1 MQIITV
7 KKNDA
12 GQRLD
17 KFLAKAV
24 KGLPTSLMYKY
35 IPNTLDTKGE
45 KQEHNFQ
52 ITGVWGIN
60 FAQGWGTYSG
70 FVDFWREHRAWQD
83 TEYIFLSE
91 QQLWLNLNKME
102 GWDKINLSIGT
113 EVELSNNFVDKGF
126 YAIPT
131 LAAKWTFN

>member
-1 MQIITV
+1 MKILTV

-24 KGLPTSLMYKY
+24 KGLPTSMMYKF
-35 IPNTLDTKGE
+35 IPHTVNAAGE
-45 KQEHNFQ
+45 SSEHNFQ

-60 FAQGWGTYSG
+60 FAKGWGTFSG
-70 FVDFWREHRAWQD
+70 FIDFWREHRPWQG
-83 TEYIFLSE
+83 TSCIMLAEP
-91 QQLWLNLNKME
+91 QLWLNFNKIK
-102 GWDKINLSIGT
+102 GWDKVNLSVGT
-113 EVELSNNFVDKGF
+113 EVEISNNFVAKGF

-131 LAAKWTFN
+131 LAAKWTF